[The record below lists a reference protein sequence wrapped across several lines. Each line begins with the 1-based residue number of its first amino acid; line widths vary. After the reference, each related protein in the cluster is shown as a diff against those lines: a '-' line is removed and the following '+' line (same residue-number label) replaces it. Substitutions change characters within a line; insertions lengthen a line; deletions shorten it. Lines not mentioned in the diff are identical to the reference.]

1 MITFVGVKVKNR
13 TFIGRYKVLKN
24 GNWKTVMVVVMLL
37 LALISV
43 SFNVAERAYASEP
56 VTTMPRNQET
66 EMVYTVPVKKNVILT
81 ETETIPEVDLTE
93 LTVYELEPQ
102 MTEAWKEF
110 RQKMAEL
117 GVDVPAEMTL
127 EWIKEHLYLFYTDD
141 EVLYTTLI
149 VQGEDLIAQSE
160 TIWSAHVWVIL
171 GRVGAPGFG
180 ANSIIEVLS
189 KPGQFST
196 WCEKCL
202 SAEPDSR
209 VEAVVRDVFARKV
222 LEDMGAPEWEVG
234 RTIPATHLFFDNRDG
249 DLYNEFYRFCWG
261 DVYNPFSAPYNPY
274 DN

>member
-13 TFIGRYKVLKN
+13 TFIGRYSVLKN
-24 GNWKTVMVVVMLL
+24 RVWKTVVIVVMLL
-37 LALISV
+37 LAPISV
-43 SFNVAERAYASEP
+43 SFNVTERAYASEP
-56 VTTMPRNQET
+56 VTTMPSNQET

-81 ETETIPEVDLTE
+81 ETVTIPEVDLTE

-110 RQKMAEL
+110 RQKMAEA

-189 KPGQFST
+189 KPGQFAT
-196 WCEKCL
+196 WCAKCL
-202 SAEPDSR
+202 SEEPNPE
-209 VEAVVRDVFARKV
+209 VEEIVRDVFARKI
-222 LEDMGAPEWEVG
+222 LEDLGFSEREVG
-234 RTIPATHLFFDNRDG
+234 RTVPATHLFFDNRDG

-261 DVYNPFSAPYNPY
+261 DQYDPFSAPYNPY
-274 DN
+274 ST